1 MKRGLLVAI
10 LFAVS
15 SSFAHHG
22 VASLGTGGLEGPG
35 SPLETS
41 SSATLPEGK
50 WLFYL
55 KLDHVKWRKYSFSQ
69 FPDQKD
75 TYDFW
80 MYGIGYG
87 VRPWLSLYL
96 FVPYYVKKEI
106 KGGGNYS
113 YTNADFSDMSFMAVL
128 GFKYDKGFKLI
139 PKKESL
145 DDLMDWHF
153 TLYGGMSLPTGNP
166 NRYDR
171 AKDPKG
177 DFEPDMTTGFG
188 KPSLTLGFTATKQI
202 LSYPR
207 LTFVFDT
214 NYTKFFENTYNYRK
228 DGSKKKYKFGD
239 EFRLNTAVAYRLYRS
254 EEKKFRADALLE
266 ANFQYN
272 GRDEEDKV
280 KLEDSGGNILYG
292 TVGTRLYYKSLSLG
306 VGVKVPVWKKLNRE
320 QEQQGSEGKERYRL
334 ILTLS
339 TLF

>member
-69 FPDQKD
+69 FPDQK
-75 TYDFW
+75 
-80 MYGIGYG
+80 
-87 VRPWLSLYL
+87 
-96 FVPYYVKKEI
+96 
-106 KGGGNYS
+106 
-113 YTNADFSDMSFMAVL
+113 
-128 GFKYDKGFKLI
+128 
-139 PKKESL
+139 ESL

-207 LTFVFDT
+207 FTFVFDT

-239 EFRLNTAVAYRLYRS
+239 EFRLNTAVAYRLYKS